1 MTTYTR
7 TLREMSPVT
16 HDTYRL
22 VFDRPEDFTF
32 EPGQCTHWAL
42 DREGW
47 RDEDRAFTM
56 TSQPEEDDRVEFVI
70 KSYPS
75 HDGVTEQIPTLTP
88 GERVIADE
96 PAGAITDHGPGVFIA
111 GGAGV
116 TPYIPILRRRAKDG
130 ALGGCTLVYSNKTE
144 KDIIL
149 REEWEA
155 MDGLR
160 CVFTVTDQTD
170 AEVETGM
177 IDKAFLERFVMDT
190 DQPFYIC
197 GPQEMVND
205 IRDALKSM
213 GVDEDRIVTE
223 NGW

>member
-1 MTTYTR
+1 MTTYTM
-7 TLREMSPVT
+7 TLKEKSPVT
-16 HDTYRL
+16 HDVYRL
-22 VFDRPEDFTF
+22 VFDRPKGFTF
-32 EPGQCTHWAL
+32 ESGQCTHWAL
-42 DREGW
+42 DRDGW
-47 RDEDRAFTM
+47 RDEDRPFTM

-70 KSYPS
+70 KSYPD
-75 HDGVTEQIPTLTP
+75 HDGVTKKIPGLEP
-88 GERVIADE
+88 GAQVIADE
-96 PAGAITDHGPGVFIA
+96 PDGAITDHGAGVFIA

-130 ALGGCTLVYSNKTE
+130 TLDGCTLIFSNKTE

-160 CVFTVTDQTD
+160 CVFTVTDQDD
-170 AEVETGM
+170 AAVETGKV
-177 IDKAFLERFVMDT
+177 DEGFLKRHLDDL

-197 GPQEMVND
+197 GPRQMVDD
-205 IRDALKSM
+205 IRDALKSI
-213 GVDEDRIVTE
+213 GVAEDRIVTE